1 MLHMIENANCHAP
14 LLLIGPPGIGKTEM
28 VRGNFDYTEVMLA
41 STMVEEDIA
50 GLPYREENYDYRTI
64 PAMFRNLQKAH
75 DLIYDVSN
83 QLDEI
88 TNDEAQDINSY
99 LINAM
104 LDLDEVMGMLENFD
118 E

>member
-1 MLHMIENANCHAP
+1 MTKAEMLE
-14 LLLIGPPGIGKTEM
+14 
-28 VRGNFDYTEVMLA
+28 
-41 STMVEEDIA
+41 
-50 GLPYREENYDYRTI
+50 
-64 PAMFRNLQKAH
+64 NLQKAH

-104 LDLDEVMGMLENFD
+104 FDLDEVMGDLERFD

>member
-1 MLHMIENANCHAP
+1 MTKAEMLE
-14 LLLIGPPGIGKTEM
+14 
-28 VRGNFDYTEVMLA
+28 
-41 STMVEEDIA
+41 
-50 GLPYREENYDYRTI
+50 
-64 PAMFRNLQKAH
+64 NLQKAH
-75 DLIYDVSN
+75 DLIYDVFN

-104 LDLDEVMGMLENFD
+104 LDLDEVMGDLERFD

>member
-1 MLHMIENANCHAP
+1 MTKAEMLE
-14 LLLIGPPGIGKTEM
+14 
-28 VRGNFDYTEVMLA
+28 
-41 STMVEEDIA
+41 
-50 GLPYREENYDYRTI
+50 
-64 PAMFRNLQKAH
+64 NLQKAH

-104 LDLDEVMGMLENFD
+104 LDLDEVMGDLERFD

>member
-1 MLHMIENANCHAP
+1 MTKA
-14 LLLIGPPGIGKTEM
+14 EM
-28 VRGNFDYTEVMLA
+28 ME
-41 STMVEEDIA
+41 
-50 GLPYREENYDYRTI
+50 
-64 PAMFRNLQKAH
+64 NLQKAH

-104 LDLDEVMGMLENFD
+104 LDLDEVMGDLERFD